1 MKTKYIVVTNGP
13 GELETMII
21 FPETTIHKHMAE
33 GARVARA
40 GRPVSA
46 GFLSITT
53 DKKDRPRVSAFGESE
68 SLGIKSRPEE
78 DSRLAAET
86 LGIFRS

>member
-1 MKTKYIVVTNGP
+1 MKTKYIVTSDGP
-13 GELETMII
+13 GGLETMFI
-21 FPETTIHKHMAE
+21 FPEHIVHKHMAD
-33 GARVARA
+33 GARVARG

-53 DKKDRPRVSAFGESE
+53 DKKDRPRVAAFGESE

-78 DSRLAAET
+78 DTALAADT
-86 LGIFRS
+86 LGIFRR